1 MPEVALFIDLDAIA
15 ENYGRLRAAAGARR
29 VAAVVKADA
38 YGLGAE
44 RVARRLRA
52 AGCEDFFVARLAEGL
67 ALRRHLPKARIVV
80 LEGPARGEVADF
92 VAGALVPALNTPGQV
107 ALWSEAGRGLD
118 RPLPAALHL
127 DTGMCRL
134 GLSRAEVAALD
145 AARLRGVDVALVMS
159 HLACADEPDHELN
172 ALQLAR
178 FAEMS
183 GSLPAVP
190 RSLANSSGIF
200 LGSDYHFDLLRPGA
214 ALYGINPTPGRAN
227 PMLPVVR
234 IQAPVLQVHRL
245 DAPGT
250 VGYGAVHATSSGSR
264 IATVGVGY
272 ADGYMR
278 AAGESGVAMIAGR
291 EVPIVGRISM
301 DLMTLDVTALGE
313 HEVGTGTPVELLT
326 APGGIDRVAE
336 AAGTI
341 GYELLT
347 RLGQRFRRVYLE
359 SAGA

>member
-1 MPEVALFIDLDAIA
+1 MPEAALLIDLDAIA
-15 ENYGRLRAAAGARR
+15 ANYARLRAEAGGCR

-44 RVARRLRA
+44 RVAARLWA
-52 AGCEDFFVARLAEGL
+52 AGCADFFVARLAEGL

-80 LEGPARGEVADF
+80 LEGPVPCEVADF
-92 VAGALVPALNTPGQV
+92 VAAALVPTLNTPGQV
-107 ALWSEAGRGLD
+107 ELWGDAGRRLE

-134 GLSRAEVAALD
+134 GISATEAAGLD
-145 AARLRGVDVALVMS
+145 ADRLRAIDVALVMS
-159 HLACADEPDHELN
+159 HLACAEETANPMN
-172 ALQLAR
+172 PLQAAR
-178 FAEMS
+178 FSEMS
-183 GSLPAVP
+183 RRLPAAP

-200 LGSDYHFDLLRPGA
+200 LGPAYHFDLLRPGA
-214 ALYGINPTPGRAN
+214 ALYGINPTPGRPN
-227 PMLPVVR
+227 PMQPVVR
-234 IQAPVLQVHRL
+234 IRAPVLQVHRL

-250 VGYGAVHATSSGSR
+250 VGYGAAHATSSGSR

-278 AAGESGVAMIAGR
+278 AAGTGGVAVIAGR

-313 HEVGTGTPVELLT
+313 HEVETGTPVDLL
-326 APGGIDRVAE
+326 AGPGGIDRVAE
-336 AAGTI
+336 VAGTI

-347 RLGQRFRRVYLE
+347 RLGQRLRRVYLE
-359 SAGA
+359 ATGA